1 MRGPERACYG
11 GWFLV
16 AAMGMLCFLTACFAL
31 SDEERDIVLEAH
43 NCARRNKGLPELSYD
58 TSLEKTAQAWTNKC
72 DFRHSGQGGVG
83 ENLWASSGKPT
94 AAEALKGSLRSWLS
108 EEKQWNCKTNGCKG
122 VCGHYTQVMWSRTTH
137 VGCGFINDCSTEWRT
152 IITCQYKPPGNY
164 VGARPF
170 SADKCDVEKG
180 CDKAEDSHSST
191 GSSSSSLTSTS
202 YHFSAATLS
211 EKTAAAVVGAVGGV
225 LLLGAVAGVV
235 VYFHL
240 RKKRKTMVR
249 NQVTAP
255 TVSPSTA

>member
-1 MRGPERACYG
+1 MRGPEGAWYG

-16 AAMGMLCFLTACFAL
+16 SALGMLCFLTASFAL
-31 SDEERDIVLEAH
+31 SDEQRDIVLEAH

-83 ENLWASSGKPT
+83 ENLWASSGEPT
-94 AAEALKGSLRSWLS
+94 AAEALKGSVRSWVS
-108 EEKQWNCKTNGCKG
+108 EEKQWNCKTNGCNG
-122 VCGHYTQVMWSRTTH
+122 VCGHYTQVMWSGTTH
-137 VGCGFINDCSTEWRT
+137 VGCGFVNDCSTGWRT

-164 VGARPF
+164 VGVRPY
-170 SADKCDVEKG
+170 AEDKCEVENG
-180 CDKAEDSHSST
+180 CDKDDAESHSST
-191 GSSSSSLTSTS
+191 GSSSSSPTSTS
-202 YHFSAATLS
+202 SHSSA
-211 EKTAAAVVGAVGGV
+211 EKKAAAVVGAVGGV

-240 RKKRKTMVR
+240 RKKRKTTVR